1 MAVDYN
7 KTRWENREVERPRT
21 YQLVDNGDGTTTLI
35 PAEGNVLSEGTP
47 IVATTMQQIEDAIE
61 MLSITSQISEKG
73 QTSNGHYLKFSNG
86 NLLCWGLM
94 SFSATTGANGAL
106 HSVTLPTKGLPAS
119 FSHTT
124 YFCGVTPYFTECVG
138 VDIRSR
144 AVDFF
149 EPRIFTISPM
159 TDKYIEMGYFCFGRW
174 YES

>member
-1 MAVDYN
+1 MAYN
-7 KTRWENREVERPRT
+7 KTIWTNREVERPNT
-21 YQLVDNGDGTTTLI
+21 YNLVDNGDGTTTLVK
-35 PAEGNVLSEGTP
+35 AEGNILSAGTP
-47 IVATTMQQIEDAIE
+47 IVASNMNKIEDALE
-61 MLSITSQISEKG
+61 NFALTSEIVEKG
-73 QTSNGHYLKFSNG
+73 QTSNGHYLKFANG

-94 SFSATTGANGAL
+94 SFSATTGAMGSLYA
-106 HSVTLPTKGLPAS
+106 STLPTKGLPAQ

-149 EPRIFTISPM
+149 EPRIYTYNAISN
-159 TDKYIEMGYFCFGRW
+159 KYIELGYFCYGRW

>member
-7 KTRWENREVERPRT
+7 KTIWTNREVERPRT
-21 YQLVDNGDGTTTLI
+21 YTLVDNGDGTTTLV

-47 IVATTMQQIEDAIE
+47 IVASTMQQIEDAIQ
-61 MLSITSQISEKG
+61 MLSITSQITEKG
-73 QTSNGHYLKFSNG
+73 QTSNGHYLKLSNG

-94 SFSATTGANGAL
+94 SFSATTGVNGAL
-106 HSVTLPTKGLPAS
+106 HSVTLPTKGLPAE

-124 YFCGVTPYFTECVG
+124 YYCGITPYFTECVG

-144 AVDFF
+144 ATSFF
-149 EPRIFTISPM
+149 EPRIYSISAF